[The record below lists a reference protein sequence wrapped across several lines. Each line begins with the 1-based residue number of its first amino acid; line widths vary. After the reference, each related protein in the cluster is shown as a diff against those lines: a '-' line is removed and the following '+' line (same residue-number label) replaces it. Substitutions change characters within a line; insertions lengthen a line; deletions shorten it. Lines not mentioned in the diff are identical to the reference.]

1 MKISL
6 HHKHLLPAAILIAIM
21 GMANEAAFAQQAQT
35 QQAPT
40 PPRWNPTLESV
51 IVSAMH
57 AKNYR
62 VIVTNTHLGEA
73 FVVTASME
81 VPYNDLHL
89 ARDADAAELGR
100 RIHIAAHLVS
110 EELDRKYPPAL
121 YPIVEGFDCEHA
133 AAMDGMDRANQVIAA
148 AKG

>member
-6 HHKHLLPAAILIAIM
+6 HHKHLLPSAILFALIA
-21 GMANEAAFAQQAQT
+21 MASGAAFAQQAQT

-40 PPRWNPTLESV
+40 PPKWNPKLESV

-57 AKNYR
+57 SRNYR
-62 VIVTNTHLGEA
+62 VILSNTHLGEA
-73 FVVTASME
+73 LVVTASME

-89 ARDADAAELGR
+89 ARDADAAEFGR
-100 RIHIAAHLVS
+100 RIHIAAHLVC

-148 AKG
+148 ARG